1 MPRPYESLPFGTWI
15 LRDHLAMDRTIL
27 ANERTLLA
35 YVRTGFATIVA
46 GLSFLQFFEGTEFL
60 VLGWICI
67 AVGLGI
73 FALGGYRFHKMSLT
87 RRFLERVC
95 RTSGDENHL
104 DDA

>member
-1 MPRPYESLPFGTWI
+1 MPRPYETLPFGTCI

-35 YVRTGFATIVA
+35 YVRTAFATIVA

-60 VLGWICI
+60 VIGWICVV
-67 AVGLGI
+67 VGLGI
-73 FALGGYRFHKMSLT
+73 FALGGYRFQKMSLT
-87 RRFLERVC
+87 RHFIDVARRVAAA
-95 RTSGDENHL
+95 DNHL